1 MFCVLFIDAI
11 LEKIR
16 ESGFKVAMQKE
27 MQLTERWQK
36 TSTEN
41 TKDRTTLSNSL
52 QTCQGIQILC
62 SVIFERF

>member
-27 MQLTERWQK
+27 MQLTREMAEDFYKEHEGQDYFEQLVTNMSRY
-36 TSTEN
+36 T
-41 TKDRTTLSNSL
+41 DFVFSN
-52 QTCQGIQILC
+52 I
-62 SVIFERF
+62 